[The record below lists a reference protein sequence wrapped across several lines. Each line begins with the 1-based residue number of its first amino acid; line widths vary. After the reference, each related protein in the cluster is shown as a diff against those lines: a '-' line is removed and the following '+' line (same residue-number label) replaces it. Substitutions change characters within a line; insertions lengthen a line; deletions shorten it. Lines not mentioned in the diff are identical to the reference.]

1 LSNCQLT
8 VTDHIRGN
16 TMKQANANDK
26 SIEGVLDQQETLLIV
41 DDEAAIRRVLCKKL
55 SREGY
60 QCEEA
65 DTAEQA
71 LNRLATSPIVLVILD
86 IKMPGKSGIEL
97 LPEIKSGY
105 PDTAVIM
112 ATAITDINVAIQ
124 CLKQGADDYLCKPFN
139 LEEVSLAVQ
148 RALEKRRLKLEI
160 REYQQFLEEKVEEQ
174 TGEIRK
180 IFLGA
185 IEALVSALEAKDKY
199 TGGHS
204 RRVTEI
210 ALALGNELGLSAQDV
225 EDLRWGS
232 LLHDVGKIAVDQ
244 LVQNKPGKLTREE
257 YEHIMTHAHI
267 GADIVRPVVNGK
279 IVEMIEHH
287 HDRYDGNG
295 LHQVIA
301 GNDIPLEAR
310 ILAVADAF
318 DAMTSDRPYRPAM
331 SITEAI
337 DEIKRCAGTQFD
349 PAVVTAFLKTSAT
362 EVMATQSGRS
372 QSGVPDSHQ

>member
-1 LSNCQLT
+1 
-8 VTDHIRGN
+8 
-16 TMKQANANDK
+16 MKQANANEK
-26 SIEGVLDQQETLLIV
+26 SIEGMLDQQETLLIV
-41 DDEAAIRRVLCKKL
+41 DDEAAIRRVLCQKL

-65 DTAEQA
+65 DATEQV
-71 LNRLATSPIVLVILD
+71 LNTLATSPIALVILD

-112 ATAITDINVAIQ
+112 ATAVTDINVAIQ
-124 CLKQGADDYLCKPFN
+124 CLKQGADDYICKPFN

-148 RALEKRRLKLEI
+148 RALEKRRLQLEI

-210 ALALGNELGLSAQDV
+210 ALALGNELGLSAQDM

-232 LLHDVGKIAVDQ
+232 LLHDIGKIAIDQ
-244 LVQNKPGKLTREE
+244 AIQNKPDRLTPEE
-257 YEHIMTHAHI
+257 YEHIMIHVHV
-267 GADIVRPVVNGK
+267 GADIVQPVVNGK
-279 IVEMIEHH
+279 ITEMIAHH
-287 HDRYDGNG
+287 HDHYDGSG

-301 GNDIPLEAR
+301 GSDIPLGAR

-318 DAMTSDRPYRPAM
+318 DAMISDRPYRSAM

-349 PAVVTAFLKTSAT
+349 PVVVTALLKTAETAT
-362 EVMATQSGRS
+362 T
-372 QSGVPDSHQ
+372 